1 MTQVRFGASDPFAYK
16 AAQWAF
22 DLPKN
27 AEKSLTPKLGK
38 NVSRFIGNQLKS
50 DFSQY
55 TSISLGRFKT
65 LLAEPPR
72 LPLLLL
78 LYPGTVGPRL
88 YRAYQR
94 GKENNDFREMGDV
107 LRRDLTAITLFVFA
121 LTPLVYGVSKFT
133 QGRTGV
139 NLVKPKEG
147 GVLSY
152 SDFRNYKIDN
162 PQALWQVVKEGNGTG
177 LQKAVEALNDG
188 GLQKAIEA
196 LSDSELQKATKA
208 LNKGSLKKE
217 SEKVR
222 VGDAL
227 SQLKQSVKDFVAN
240 HAPKPDVT
248 IDEKAALDAAQK
260 TFGEFET
267 VEKSIANALDLGKGS
282 GSKRILKIA
291 THLQGQAKGAL
302 ENYAKVRRLPSDMLS
317 FAVLIG
323 FIGWFPMW
331 INGVWN
337 KKQFEKKQAMKV
349 QASPPA
355 LEKSPPVAEKSPM
368 LQAPT
373 LAPTF
378 RQQAVPFQPAFNP
391 FAPQPPMAQRP
402 MNPFIR

>member
-1 MTQVRFGASDPFAYK
+1 MTQIRFGASEPFAYK
-16 AAQWAF
+16 AAQWAY

-27 AEKSLTPKLGK
+27 TEKALTPKLGE

-55 TSISLGRFKT
+55 TSVSVGRFKA

-121 LTPLVYGVSKFT
+121 LAPLVYGVSKLT
-133 QGRTGV
+133 QSRTGV

-162 PQALWQVVKEGNGTG
+162 PQALWQVVKEGNGEG
-177 LQKAVEALNDG
+177 LEKAINQLNDG
-188 GLQKAIEA
+188 GLQKAFEG
-196 LSDSELQKATKA
+196 
-208 LNKGSLKKE
+208 LNNVELKKE
-217 SEKVR
+217 YEKAS

-227 SQLKQSVKDFVAN
+227 NKLKQSVKDFVKA
-240 HAPKPDVT
+240 HTPKPDVA
-248 IDEKAALDAAQK
+248 IDEKAAVDAAKK
-260 TFGEFET
+260 TF
-267 VEKSIANALDLGKGS
+267 EKFKNVDDSIKAVLDLGKKD
-282 GSKRILKIA
+282 GSKQILKIA
-291 THLQGQAKGAL
+291 TNLQGQAKGAL

-323 FIGWFPMW
+323 AIGWFPMW

-337 KKQFEKKQAMKV
+337 KKQFEKKQAMKA
-349 QASPPA
+349 QAPSPVV
-355 LEKSPPVAEKSPM
+355 EKSPVLP
-368 LQAPT
+368 APA

-378 RQQAVPFQPAFNP
+378 RQQAIPFQPAFNP
-391 FAPQPPMAQRP
+391 FVSQSLAQRSV
-402 MNPFIR
+402 NPLIR

>member
-1 MTQVRFGASDPFAYK
+1 MTQIRFGASEPFAYK
-16 AAQWAF
+16 AAQWTY
-22 DLPKN
+22 DLPKKT
-27 AEKSLTPKLGK
+27 EKALTPKLGE

-55 TSISLGRFKT
+55 TSISVGRFKT

-121 LTPLVYGVSKFT
+121 LAPLVYGVSKFT

-162 PQALWQVVKEGNGTG
+162 PQALWQVVKEGNGKG
-177 LQKAVEALNDG
+177 LQNAVEALNDG

-196 LSDSELQKATKA
+196 LNNSDLQKAIKA
-208 LNKGSLKKE
+208 LNNPNLKKE
-217 SEKVR
+217 ASVSE
-222 VGDAL
+222 AL
-227 SQLKQSVKDFVAN
+227 NQLKQSVKEFVKA

-248 IDEKAALDAAQK
+248 IDEKAALDAAAK

-267 VEKSIANALDLGKGS
+267 VEKSVKEALNLGKES
-282 GSKRILKIA
+282 GSKQILKIA

-323 FIGWFPMW
+323 AIGWFPMW

-349 QASPPA
+349 QTPA
-355 LEKSPPVAEKSPM
+355 PVVEKSPLRQTPPP
-368 LQAPT
+368 LT
-373 LAPTF
+373 PTF
-378 RQQAVPFQPAFNP
+378 RQQAIPFQPAFNP
-391 FAPQPPMAQRP
+391 FVPQLPLAQRP
-402 MNPFIR
+402 INPFIR

>member
-1 MTQVRFGASDPFAYK
+1 MSQIRFGASEPFAYK
-16 AAQWAF
+16 AAQWTY
-22 DLPKN
+22 DLPQK
-27 AEKSLTPKLGK
+27 AEKALTPKLGEK
-38 NVSRFIGNQLKS
+38 VSRFIGNQLKS

-121 LTPLVYGVSKFT
+121 LAPLVYGVSKFT

-162 PQALWQVVKEGNGTG
+162 PQALWQVVKEGNGEG
-177 LQKAVEALNDG
+177 LEKAINHLNDG
-188 GLQKAIEA
+188 GLQKAVE
-196 LSDSELQKATKA
+196 S
-208 LNKGSLKKE
+208 LNNTELKKE
-217 SEKVR
+217 YEKAS

-227 SQLKQSVKDFVAN
+227 NKLKQSVKDFVAN
-240 HAPKPDVT
+240 HAPKSDAA
-248 IDEKAALDAAQK
+248 IDDKAALEAAK
-260 TFGEFET
+260 TTFKQFDLVDES
-267 VEKSIANALDLGKGS
+267 VKKALDLGKKDN
-282 GSKRILKIA
+282 SKQILKIA

-317 FAVLIG
+317 FAVLIA

-337 KKQFEKKQAMKV
+337 KKQFEKKQAMKA
-349 QASPPA
+349 QAPA
-355 LEKSPPVAEKSPM
+355 PTVEKSPVRP
-368 LQAPT
+368 APA
-373 LAPTF
+373 LPSTF
-378 RQQAVPFQPAFNP
+378 RQQAVPFQPAFSP
-391 FAPQPPMAQRP
+391 FAPTGVPQRP
-402 MNPFIR
+402 VNPFIR

>member
-1 MTQVRFGASDPFAYK
+1 MSQIRFGASEPFAYK
-16 AAQWAF
+16 AAQWTY
-22 DLPKN
+22 DLPKK
-27 AEKSLTPKLGK
+27 AEKALTPKLGEK
-38 NVSRFIGNQLKS
+38 VSRFIGNQLNS

-121 LTPLVYGVSKFT
+121 LAPLVYGVSKFT

-162 PQALWQVVKEGNGTG
+162 PQALWQVVKEGNGEG
-177 LQKAVEALNDG
+177 LEKAINHLNDG
-188 GLQKAIEA
+188 GLQKAVE
-196 LSDSELQKATKA
+196 S
-208 LNKGSLKKE
+208 LNNAELKKE
-217 SEKVR
+217 YEKAS

-227 SQLKQSVKDFVAN
+227 NKLKQSVKDFVAN
-240 HAPKPDVT
+240 HAPKSDAA
-248 IDEKAALDAAQK
+248 IDEKAAVKAAET
-260 TFGEFET
+260 TFEQFDLVDES
-267 VEKSIANALDLGKGS
+267 VKKALDLGKKDN
-282 GSKRILKIA
+282 SKQILKIA

-317 FAVLIG
+317 FAVLIA

-337 KKQFEKKQAMKV
+337 KRQFEKKQAMKA
-349 QASPPA
+349 QAPA
-355 LEKSPPVAEKSPM
+355 PVVEKSPVRP
-368 LQAPT
+368 APA
-373 LAPTF
+373 LPPTF
-378 RQQAVPFQPAFNP
+378 RQQAVPFQPAFSP
-391 FAPQPPMAQRP
+391 FAPTVAPQRP
-402 MNPFIR
+402 VNPFIR